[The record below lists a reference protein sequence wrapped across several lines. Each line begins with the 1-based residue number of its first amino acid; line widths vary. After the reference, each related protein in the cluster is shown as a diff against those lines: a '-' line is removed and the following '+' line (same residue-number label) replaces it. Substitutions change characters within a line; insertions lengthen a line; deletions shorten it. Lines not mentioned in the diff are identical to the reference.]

1 MVSHHSGDSVGF
13 RFVENT
19 DDYEKLIEDIKSSS
33 GPIALDAERAS
44 SFRYTSKAYL
54 LQLNAD
60 GIGPT
65 VIDPLAISSL
75 DHLCRWANQHLVVLH
90 SATQDLECLR
100 EIGIDPI
107 ALFDTEL
114 AAKLLGK
121 PRVGLQALLEAE
133 LAIHIEKEHSAV
145 NWSTRPLPEDWLL
158 YAAKDVEYLLQLFEI
173 LSEQLE
179 VSNRMQWAL
188 QEFDYL
194 TKWQPKV
201 VTEKWRRTSGLHKV
215 KQRRQLAAVMFL
227 WDARD
232 AIAASNDLSP
242 SKVLRDEAL
251 IEIALSHA
259 TSASSLQ
266 SLLKQKF
273 RVKVDHSQIWW
284 QALQNSLEVDD
295 ANLPVFHQR
304 NPNGLPPIKAWT
316 EKNPQA
322 AERFQRAR
330 HQIVSIS
337 TDLNIAPEVLINPE
351 TIRQISWHFD
361 NWDKEFLLEE
371 LRRVETRQWQVD
383 LVFEHIFDALRHN

>member
-1 MVSHHSGDSVGF
+1 MVSHHSSDSTGF
-13 RFVENT
+13 RFVENAEE
-19 DDYEKLIEDIKSSS
+19 YEKLIGLIESTS

-54 LQLNAD
+54 LQLNAP
-60 GIGPT
+60 GLGPT
-65 VIDPLAISSL
+65 VIDPLAISSIEG
-75 DHLCRWANQHLVVLH
+75 LCRWTNRHLVVLH

-100 EIGIDPI
+100 EIGIEPI

-121 PRVGLQALLEAE
+121 PRVGLQALLETE

-145 NWSTRPLPEDWLL
+145 NWSMRPLPEDWLL
-158 YAAKDVEYLLQLFEI
+158 YAAKDVEYLLQLYET
-173 LSEQLE
+173 LSLQLQ
-179 VSNRMQWAL
+179 SSDRMQWAL

-194 TKWQPKV
+194 TKWHPKI

-232 AIAASNDLSP
+232 ALAASNDLAP

-251 IEIALSHA
+251 IEIALSNA
-259 TSASSLQ
+259 SSASSLQ
-266 SLLKQKF
+266 SMLKQKF
-273 RVKVDHSQIWW
+273 RVKIDHSAIWW
-284 QALQNSLEVDD
+284 QALQDSLEVDD

-304 NPNGLPPIKAWT
+304 NPNGLPPIKAWKD
-316 EKNPQA
+316 KNPEA
-322 AERFQRAR
+322 AERFQKAR
-330 HQIVSIS
+330 HQIVTIS
-337 TDLNIAPEVLINPE
+337 TDLTIAPEVLINPE

-361 NWDKEFLLEE
+361 HWDETFLLEE
-371 LRRVETRQWQVD
+371 LRRFETRQWQVD
-383 LVFEHIFDALRHN
+383 HIFEDLFDALRHN